1 MFAPSI
7 SVQPN
12 FFTTYMSW
20 VDSTP
25 RPRKKNNGLFMPA
38 TKITHGLISQKANKR
53 IRRAIDWLIA
63 IAKDKELGDA
73 QTGKN
78 YVWRLNFVTLTL
90 CSKQK
95 HSDKVIKESLLNQ
108 FLTELRAKYGCKH
121 YVWRAEAQANGNIHF
136 HVVTDVYIPWR
147 TLRTD
152 WNRIQNK
159 LNYVDEFEI
168 KHRHNDPNSTDVHST
183 KKIRNLSAYLA
194 KYCGK
199 NTKGYTML
207 CTQALPV
214 NPTFAPF
221 KNVSH
226 HAPKKGAK
234 IFRQIHGNL
243 WGLSQTLSKLKSA
256 NEVMDQE
263 LEEEVNYVQTNYPE
277 HVKWF
282 DFARVYLINFNQ
294 AIEIGL
300 KRIPQLLLNYCMPI
314 LQSG

>member
-12 FFTTYMSW
+12 FFTTYVSW
-20 VDSTP
+20 INATP
-25 RPRKKNNGLFMPA
+25 KPRKRNQGYFMPVS
-38 TKITHGLISQKANKR
+38 KLTHGLISEKANKR

-73 QTGKN
+73 KSKTN
-78 YVWRLNFVTLTL
+78 YIWRLNFVTLTL
-90 CSKQK
+90 CSKQL
-95 HSDKVIKESLLNQ
+95 HTDNEIKEKLLNQ

-136 HVVTDVYIPWR
+136 HVVTDVFIPWR
-147 TLRTD
+147 ALRTD

-159 LNYVDEFEI
+159 LGYVDRFAEKF
-168 KHRHNDPNSTDVHST
+168 KHNDPNSTDVHST

-199 NTKGYTML
+199 NTKGYTL
-207 CTQALPV
+207 LKTQVSEV

-221 KNVSH
+221 KNITH
-226 HAPKKGAK
+226 KAPKKGAK
-234 IFRQIHGNL
+234 IFRQINGNL
-243 WGLSQTLSKLKSA
+243 WGLSQTLSKLKAAS
-256 NEVMDQE
+256 EVIDYE
-263 LEEEVNYVQTNYPE
+263 LEEEINYVQRNYPE

-300 KRIPQLLLNYCMPI
+300 KRIPQMLLNYCLPI
-314 LQSG
+314 LADT